1 MGVAE
6 EAVVNV
12 EAEFTANGD
21 ALNWR
26 SRRKQDGDQN
36 EVLLA
41 LVKGKPLT
49 PRDAENE
56 LGIKQGHGRMVLEFD
71 APESRMYSRRNA
83 RTKTTEWVADED
95 LKITNIRV
103 VR

>member
-56 LGIKQGHGRMVLEFD
+56 LGINRVMAGWYSSSTRPKVGCTLDVMQG
-71 APESRMYSRRNA
+71 RRQ
-83 RTKTTEWVADED
+83 
-95 LKITNIRV
+95 LSGSQMKI
-103 VR
+103 